1 MSDTHSKSTGET
13 GGGYCKKF
21 GQDVHA
27 LGNVTLVNSAF
38 GVNPGRV
45 AWTEDIQQPGQT
57 YAWKLFGATEG
68 LIHPWKG
75 IPASSSPNTRLLDS
89 RPTRI
94 PSSPTAPPFPTPHS
108 TFRPPRVTR
117 RPEGAV
123 VLAGPPATTEPLWE
137 VDVKGR

>member
-1 MSDTHSKSTGET
+1 MSDTYSKSTGET

-38 GVNPGRV
+38 GVNLGEGT
-45 AWTEDIQQPGQT
+45 WTDDIQQLVQT

-68 LIHPWKG
+68 LIHPWEG

-89 RPTRI
+89 RPTQI
-94 PSSPTAPPFPTPHS
+94 PSSPTAPPFTMPHSHIPTPHEL
-108 TFRPPRVTR
+108 REGPRVLLCWRDR
-117 RPEGAV
+117 RLLPN
-123 VLAGPPATTEPLWE
+123 PC
-137 VDVKGR
+137 GR